1 MAFDLKSAKPFD
13 LSSATEVKST
23 GGFDLASAKEAPK
36 TSLWED
42 VKISGVGAFENMD
55 RWDTGLDIAM
65 SSLLGNDEAATDK
78 YTKLQERIKKRK
90 EWANPENKTQG
101 FGDKALGM
109 LGSLP
114 LQLAAFP
121 FSPAGTGQTMLENGE
136 TLGKAAAGTAVDTLG
151 NMAGVALPGA
161 MGTSVLGKA
170 ASGALINAGQDTATR
185 KAISALADKQ
195 ATKDMFDPTWETL
208 GLSAIIGGAM
218 GPLSPTT
225 KKKSDVKPVNERLA
239 KTPQQKVK
247 LDIPELLIPELRI
260 ESPIAAENRVRSM
273 KQTRGADD
281 WNSMDAAAKAVE
293 EEIAATEAMQRFEQQ
308 QAQMAYDA
316 AELAKAEEFRTKAQ
330 QDSIVEDFGNNDPM
344 ARMPEMR
351 VDENGM
357 PIRADLSMEAQ
368 NLQNPLQRNLWG
380 DELPIRSGDGG
391 LPLTQALDSMA
402 RGPDREIAISNLR
415 GYTEEGRIKDI
426 QNSVGITDEM
436 SRLEGEGGRGG
447 MGRGQRG
454 GLDIQGIGE
463 GVSKLVDK
471 FRQGS
476 NKEWVQDFLN
486 EKLYPDRTDPD
497 TVLAAAKQETPET
510 RGNVLSRP
518 TQNFAAGGTLEGM
531 KRNSALVTGVS
542 RIMQRAKNIGE
553 DKQKMQVFPVEG
565 AFRKVKSEQLVK
577 LTEALLD
584 ENINKTRF
592 STEDLAARGLGV
604 DALLAYDKYRTMMD
618 DAFEYQNAVR
628 EAMGKKPIG
637 REEAYMTNAR
647 EGDFIQIIKDSEGKT
662 VWAIGGNT
670 KRDVRMQLD
679 AIMKEFPDLKPD
691 NIITRKSSRSG
702 FDAHIMYN
710 EMLDLLGENDP
721 VVAKIRE
728 WADIKVQQQGQPY
741 LGQLQ
746 HFKNKINAR
755 GFLGDRPVNTIDLT
769 ESVKQGKAVGK
780 FDPQKEALAQI
791 QASIDYAKNAYAWG
805 EMQLAMSDLTK
816 IINDEQLLRDQ
827 PRNMAFVRDYVL
839 SNLGMNDSIV
849 AKAIDDTLRA
859 GGITPSNVVK
869 HINDIKGLW
878 ITQKLLGAGHY
889 AANIL
894 QAANMAPHITDIY
907 SKYGG
912 NPVKAVTY
920 GTYMG
925 MLTGTSHT
933 LHSAFGKGPQNA
945 AVYKAM
951 KTAGLSD
958 FDMRAVKYAED
969 NSITT
974 RSIYDESPIATEF
987 TTTGKVKRSAT
998 RIIAAPET
1006 FLRATAFMT
1015 YAKML
1020 ESSGKFKSD
1029 LDLFRRAEEYT
1040 NASMGDYRGSERAM
1054 VFDKLGSSATAVNTF
1069 STFPINY
1076 FNQWSWVTRE
1086 MGRGNP
1092 GPFAAMFMTQY
1103 LLAGAMGIPGFNDMD
1118 QIWNWMKDML
1128 KTADPLMWNKVKNI
1142 DLKDAALAA
1151 GGNVGLYGAP
1161 SVLSEYAL
1169 TSRVSAP
1176 AGIDMTGTPAAPW
1189 IDMAKIA
1196 GNAVGV
1202 ARSPSNSQKW
1212 AELTH
1217 SVAPAGMQSFVENT
1231 MFRDQMSVPAERDGV
1246 QGRIVGKPTDLS
1258 DRKGQVFRTPEME
1271 EKRVLGLRAQ
1281 SEQFERDFAYKARKR
1296 QQDVREVSREL
1307 VNKTYN
1313 QIRNGN
1319 MDKARD
1325 FIQLY
1330 TKLTGKQMTQ
1340 EMFTTRM
1347 VNEFTTGSERA
1358 FMDISSVEGMIAAK
1372 RLKMLLDEQ
1381 KATEE

>member
-1 MAFDLKSAKPFD
+1 MAKLDIQPLDIQPLDIQPLDIQPIAKPTSWIEDLKIAGS
-13 LSSATEVKST
+13 
-23 GGFDLASAKEAPK
+23 
-36 TSLWED
+36 
-42 VKISGVGAFENMD
+42 GAFENMD
-55 RWDTGLDIAM
+55 RWDTGLDIAIKDI
-65 SSLLGNDEAATDK
+65 LGNEAGAAESLS
-78 YTKLQERIKKRK
+78 KLQERTKKRRD
-90 EWANPENKTQG
+90 WANPEQKQQS
-101 FGDKALGM
+101 FGGKALGM
-109 LGSLP
+109 IGTLP

-121 FSPAGTGQTMLENGE
+121 FSPAGTGGQMIDEGE
-136 TLGKAAAGTAVDTLG
+136 TLGTSAAGAGIDTLG
-151 NMAGVALPGA
+151 NMVGVALPGTV
-161 MGTSVLGKA
+161 GTKVLGKA
-170 ASGALINAGQDTATR
+170 ASGAVINAGQDAATR
-185 KAISALADKQ
+185 KAISAIANKES
-195 ATKDMFDPTWETL
+195 TKALFDPTWETT
-208 GLSAIIGGAM
+208 GLAAILGGAI

-225 KKKSDVKPVNERLA
+225 KKASGVKPVNERLA
-239 KTPQQKVK
+239 KAPQQQVKV
-247 LDIPELLIPELRI
+247 DIPELLIPEMRI
-260 ESPIAAENRVRSM
+260 ESPIAAETRIRNI

-293 EEIAATEAMQRFEQQ
+293 EEIAATEAMQRFEQEQ
-308 QAQMAYDA
+308 VQMARDA

-330 QDSIVEDFGNNDPM
+330 QDSIVEDFGNNDPLTW
-344 ARMPEMR
+344 MPEMR
-351 VDENGM
+351 IDENGI

-380 DELPIRSGDGG
+380 DELPTRTGDDGI
-391 LPLTQALDSMA
+391 PLTQALDSMEPGPA
-402 RGPDREIAISNLR
+402 RDQAITQL
-415 GYTEEGRIKDI
+415 
-426 QNSVGITDEM
+426 
-436 SRLEGEGGRGG
+436 GG

-476 NKEWVQDFLN
+476 NKEWVQNFLN

-618 DAFEYQNAVR
+618 DAFEYQNSVR
-628 EAMGKKPIG
+628 EALGKKPIG

-710 EMLDLLGENDP
+710 EMLDLLGANDP

-755 GFLGDRPVNTIDLT
+755 GFLGDRPVNTLDLT
-769 ESVKQGKAVGK
+769 ESAKQGKAVGK

-805 EMQLAMSDLTK
+805 EMQLAMADLKK

-912 NPVKAVTY
+912 NPVKAITY

-987 TTTGKVKRSAT
+987 TTAGKVKRSAT

-1029 LDLFRRAEEYT
+1029 LDLFRMAEEYT

-1202 ARSPSNSQKW
+1202 ARSPGDSQKW

-1319 MDKARD
+1319 MEKARD

-1358 FMDISSVEGMIAAK
+1358 LMDISSVEGMIAAK

-1381 KATEE
+1381 KEMATQ

>member
-1 MAFDLKSAKPFD
+1 MAKLDIQPLDIQPLDIQPLDIQPIAKPTSWIEDLKIAG
-13 LSSATEVKST
+13 A
-23 GGFDLASAKEAPK
+23 
-36 TSLWED
+36 
-42 VKISGVGAFENMD
+42 GAFENMD
-55 RWDTGLDIAM
+55 RWDTGLDIALKD
-65 SSLLGNDEAATDK
+65 LLGNEAGASESFA
-78 YTKLQERIKKRK
+78 KLQERTKKRR
-90 EWANPENKTQG
+90 EWANPEQKQQS
-101 FGDKALGM
+101 FGGKALGM
-109 LGSLP
+109 LGTLP
-114 LQLAAFP
+114 LQLVAFP
-121 FSPAGTGQTMLENGE
+121 FSPAGTGQHMIDEGE
-136 TLGKAAAGTAVDTLG
+136 TLGKAAVGTGIDTLG
-151 NMAGVALPGA
+151 NMVGVALPGA
-161 MGTSVLGKA
+161 VGTTKLGKA
-170 ASGALINAGQDTATR
+170 ASGALINAGQDAATR
-185 KAISALADKQ
+185 KAISALADKES
-195 ATKDMFDPTWETL
+195 TKALFDPTLETT
-208 GLSAIIGGAM
+208 AIAAILGGAL
-218 GPLSPTT
+218 GPMSPTT
-225 KKKSDVKPVNERLA
+225 KKASEVTPVNERLA
-239 KTPQQKVK
+239 KSPQQTGKVDSSK
-247 LDIPELLIPELRI
+247 LDLGGQ
-260 ESPIAAENRVRSM
+260 IAYNRYI
-273 KQTRGADD
+273 DD
-281 WNSMDAAAKAVE
+281 AQVARLEAA
-293 EEIAATEAMQRFEQQ
+293 
-308 QAQMAYDA
+308 
-316 AELAKAEEFRTKAQ
+316 LAKQNEPLPPISVDKQGRAGIGDALSNERDALDLAKSEEFRTRAK
-330 QDSIVEDFGNNDPM
+330 QDEIVEDFGNNDPM
-344 ARMPEMR
+344 ERMPEMR
-351 VDENGM
+351 VDENGI

-380 DELPIRSGDGG
+380 DELPIRTGDGG
-391 LPLTQALDSMA
+391 VPLTQALDSMEP
-402 RGPDREIAISNLR
+402 GPMRNEA
-415 GYTEEGRIKDI
+415 
-426 QNSVGITDEM
+426 M
-436 SRLEGEGGRGG
+436 SQL
-447 MGRGQRG
+447 RGQRG

-476 NKEWVQDFLN
+476 NKEWVQNFLN
-486 EKLYPDRTDPD
+486 EKLYPSRTDPD

-531 KRNSALVTGVS
+531 KRNSVLVTGVS

-553 DKQKMQVFPVEG
+553 DRQKMQVFPVEG
-565 AFRKVKSEQLVK
+565 AFRRVKSEQLIK
-577 LTEALLD
+577 LTNALLD
-584 ENINKTRF
+584 ENINKARF
-592 STEDLAARGLGV
+592 SAEELVSRGLGA
-604 DALLAYDKYRTMMD
+604 DALIAYNKYRTMMD
-618 DAFEYQNAVR
+618 DVFEYQNAVR
-628 EAMGKKPIG
+628 EALGKKPIG

-647 EGDFIQIIKDSEGKT
+647 EGDFIQIVKNSEGKT

-670 KRDVRMQLD
+670 KREVQMQLD

-710 EMLDLLGENDP
+710 EMLDLLGKNDP

-728 WADIKVQQQGQPY
+728 WADIRVQQQGQPY
-741 LGQLQ
+741 LGQLH
-746 HFKNKINAR
+746 HFKNKVNAR
-755 GFLGDRPVNTIDLT
+755 GFLGDRPVNTLDLT
-769 ESVKQGKAVGK
+769 ESAKQRKAVGK

-805 EMQLAMSDLTK
+805 EMQLAMADLKK

-859 GGITPSNVVK
+859 SGITPSNVIK

-894 QAANMAPHITDIY
+894 QAANMAPHITDIF

-912 NPVKAVTY
+912 NPVKAVAY

-987 TTTGKVKRSAT
+987 TTAGKVKRSAT

-1015 YAKML
+1015 YSKML

-1029 LDLFRRAEEYT
+1029 LDLFRMAEEYT

-1054 VFDKLGSSATAVNTF
+1054 VFDKLGSTATTVNTF

-1092 GPFAAMFMTQY
+1092 GPFVAMFMTQY

-1118 QIWNWMKDML
+1118 QIWNWLKDML
-1128 KTADPLMWNKVKNI
+1128 KTADPIMWDKVKNI
-1142 DLKDAALAA
+1142 DLKDAAFAA

-1176 AGIDMTGTPAAPW
+1176 AGIDMTGTPVAPW

-1196 GNAVGV
+1196 GNTIDV
-1202 ARSPSNSQKW
+1202 ARSPGDSQKW

-1217 SVAPAGMQSFVENT
+1217 SVVPAGMQSFVENT
-1231 MFRDQMSVPAERDGV
+1231 MFRDQMSVPAERNGV

-1258 DRKGQVFRTPEME
+1258 ERKGQVFRTPEME
-1271 EKRVLGLRAQ
+1271 EKRVLGLRSQ
-1281 SEQFERDFAYKARKR
+1281 QEQFERDFAYKARKR

-1319 MDKARD
+1319 MDRARD

-1340 EMFTTRM
+1340 DMFTTRM

-1358 FMDISSVEGMIAAK
+1358 LMDISSVEGAIAAK
-1372 RLKMLLDEQ
+1372 RLKILLDEQ
-1381 KATEE
+1381 KKIATP